1 MRTPH
6 ALIAV
11 LLCALVTAPAAGA
24 ATDPRRAQQW
34 GLDMIHADQAH
45 AVSTGAGVVVA
56 VVDSGAAASHP
67 DLAGRIVAGHDFV
80 DNDATPQDG
89 NGHGTHVT
97 GIIAADA
104 GNGIGI
110 EGVAPGARVM
120 PVRVLDDKGNGS
132 ADDVAKGID
141 WAVTHHADVINLSL
155 GGDAL
160 STIVGD
166 DTQFVAAV
174 DRAVAAG
181 VVVVAAAGNDSLPYC
196 EQPAT
201 QGKIL
206 CVGAVDRRGLRS
218 FFSSSGD
225 LVAPGG
231 STAGGSGEDI
241 LSTWNDGTYM
251 DLAGTS
257 QATPHVAGVAALLVS
272 LGLHGQKVVDR
283 ILATATDAGVPGPD
297 DVYGAGIVNAQAAVA
312 GLGGGSAG
320 GGSAGGGSAGG
331 AGSSRGGSEP
341 RVSYQHT
348 QKIATVLRKG
358 VRVRC
363 HAAAAGRCAVR
374 VTARGRLIAR
384 GSASLSSAGGASVAA
399 RLTKAG
405 RRLVRGARSV
415 NGVVTADLPGARAAG
430 NLTLVR

>member
-1 MRTPH
+1 
-6 ALIAV
+6 
-11 LLCALVTAPAAGA
+11 
-24 ATDPRRAQQW
+24 
-34 GLDMIHADQAH
+34 
-45 AVSTGAGVVVA
+45 VA
-56 VVDSGAAASHP
+56 VVDSGVAASHP
-67 DLAGRIVAGHDFV
+67 DLAGRLLPGHDFV
-80 DNDATPQDG
+80 DKDATPQDG

-97 GIIAADA
+97 GIVAADA
-104 GNGIGI
+104 GNGVGI
-110 EGVAPGARVM
+110 EGVAPGAMVM
-120 PVRVLDDKGNGS
+120 PVRVLDNSGS
-132 ADDVAKGID
+132 GTADDVAKGID
-141 WAVTHHADVINLSL
+141 WAVAHHADVINLSL

-160 STIVGD
+160 STVVGD
-166 DTQFVAAV
+166 NTQFVAAV

-206 CVGAVDRRGLRS
+206 CVGAVDSRGVRS

-231 STAGGSGEDI
+231 SGAGGSSEDI

-297 DVYGAGIVNAQAAVA
+297 DIYGAGIVNAQAAVA
-312 GLGGGSAG
+312 GLGGGGAAG
-320 GGSAGGGSAGG
+320 GGGSSHGGSG
-331 AGSSRGGSEP
+331 ARL
-341 RVSYQHT
+341 SYHHT
-348 QKIATVLRKG
+348 QKIATVLREG

-363 HAAAAGRCAVR
+363 RGAGSGRCTVR

-384 GSASLSSAGGASVAA
+384 GSARLSAAGAANVAA

-415 NGVVTADLPGARAAG
+415 SAVVTADLPGARVAG
-430 NLTLVR
+430 NLTLTR

>member
-1 MRTPH
+1 MRSTL
-6 ALIAV
+6 ALVAV
-11 LLCALVTAPAAGA
+11 LLCAFVAAPAAGA
-24 ATDPRRAQQW
+24 ATDPLRAQQW

-45 AVSTGAGVVVA
+45 AVSTGAGAVVA
-56 VVDSGAAASHP
+56 VVDSGVAATHP
-67 DLAGRIVAGHDFV
+67 DLAGRLVPGHDFV
-80 DNDATPQDG
+80 DNDATPEDG

-97 GIIAADA
+97 GIVAADA
-104 GNGIGI
+104 GNGVGI
-110 EGVAPGARVM
+110 EGVAPGAMVM
-120 PVRVLDDKGNGS
+120 PVRVLDKNGNGS
-132 ADDVAKGID
+132 SDDVAKGID
-141 WAVTHHADVINLSL
+141 WAVANHADVINLSL

-160 STIVGD
+160 STVVGN
-166 DTQFVAAV
+166 DTMFVAAV

-231 STAGGSGEDI
+231 SDAGGSGEDI
-241 LSTWNDGTYM
+241 LSTWNDGTYK

-297 DVYGAGIVNAQAAVA
+297 AVYGAGIVNAQAAVA
-312 GLGGGSAG
+312 GLGGAAG
-320 GGSAGGGSAGG
+320 GSGAGGPAR
-331 AGSSRGGSEP
+331 AGSEP
-341 RVSYQHT
+341 RITFRRT
-348 QKIATVLRKG
+348 QKIATVLRSG

-363 HAAAAGRCAVR
+363 RAAAPGRCAVR

-384 GSASLSSAGGASVAA
+384 GSARLSASGRASVAA
-399 RLTKAG
+399 RVTRAG
-405 RRLVRGARSV
+405 RRLLRGARSV
-415 NGVVTADLPGARAAG
+415 NAVVTADLPGARAAG
-430 NLTLVR
+430 SLTLVR